1 MVLEAEAQSGVNDY
15 EKDSDVYGSQGKEA
29 ETLGK
34 ELESIYQA
42 SPSALSFVGMLSN
55 KPIVMRS
62 RLFILAIYAG
72 VGSLHSKGIIWIG
85 T

>member
-15 EKDSDVYGSQGKEA
+15 EKNSDVYGSQGKEA

-42 SPSALSFVGMLSN
+42 SQVPYPLWACFQTNL
-55 KPIVMRS
+55 
-62 RLFILAIYAG
+62 
-72 VGSLHSKGIIWIG
+72 
-85 T
+85 